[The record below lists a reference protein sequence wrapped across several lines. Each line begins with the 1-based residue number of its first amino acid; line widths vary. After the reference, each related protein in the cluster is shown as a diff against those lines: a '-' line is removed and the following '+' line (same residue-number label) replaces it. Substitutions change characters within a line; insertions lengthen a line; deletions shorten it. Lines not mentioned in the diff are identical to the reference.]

1 LPSTHSRYRF
11 PIPQNANP
19 LPHSPAPVPVP
30 PPRFSRP
37 VHCALGVLSEV
48 IKSSIALPVPQSQS
62 PIPIPHS
69 RSPCHHTTLSRRDR
83 HGGTGTA
90 AQGGKES
97 LIGHRQHGT
106 TPRHLHSRFAIVT
119 YKKNSPHSERN
130 PVLLFLFPRLSLIP
144 HHERNCLLRPPLY
157 TLCSLYLTRLPISL
171 HFPTYP
177 HPSCLSH
184 LVIPLQFV
192 AFFLHGCFE
201 SF

>member
-1 LPSTHSRYRF
+1 M
-11 PIPQNANP
+11 
-19 LPHSPAPVPVP
+19 PA
-30 PPRFSRP
+30 RS
-37 VHCALGVLSEV
+37 G
-48 IKSSIALPVPQSQS
+48 S
-62 PIPIPHS
+62 PIPIPLSPS
-69 RSPCHHTTLSRRDR
+69 RHATPSCTARTNRQAAP
-83 HGGTGTA
+83 GTMA
-90 AQGGKES
+90 SCGGKES
-97 LIGHRQHGT
+97 LVGQRLHGT
-106 TPRHLHSRFAIVT
+106 TPRHPHSQFAIVT
-119 YKKNSPHSERN
+119 YKKNSQHSDRN

-144 HHERNCLLRPPLY
+144 PHERNCLLRPPLY